1 MSEIRPLV
9 SIFIPVY
16 NSSKYVDEAIRSA
29 QNQTY
34 KNLEIVISDDASTDG
49 SEVKLKQ
56 LASKDSRIKLFI
68 QEKNLGVT
76 KNCNF
81 LLKQCHGEY
90 ICFTAGDDVLA
101 PECIERGVNEMNLNK
116 DIAILF
122 HSVKYIDSNSNLIK
136 NNIRS
141 LPKHYGLLKDFLK
154 KGINIPINGMIVRG
168 SFLMNCK
175 FNESMPNASDFSLI
189 WCILD
194 KKEARFLYLNK
205 VLSYY
210 RIHEKS
216 ITSLKRNECTK
227 EAMLEN
233 HKLGIIYPK
242 YSYYSMKRTRKQ
254 ALALIRFRG
263 LYLKQIQVLLLFSF
277 PVHLIE
283 YIFDKSNLIWKY
295 KNKFLVKL

>member
-1 MSEIRPLV
+1 MSEINPLV

-34 KNLEIVISDDASTDG
+34 KNLEIVVSDDASTDG
-49 SEVKLKQ
+49 SAEKLKE

-68 QEKNLGVT
+68 QEKNLGIT

-81 LLKQCHGEY
+81 LLKQCYGEY

-101 PECIERGVNEMNLNK
+101 PECIESGVNGMNLNK

-122 HSVKYIDSNSNLIK
+122 HSVKEIDSKSNIIKSNHNSM
-136 NNIRS
+136 S
-141 LPKHYGLLKDFLK
+141 KHYGFIEDFLK
-154 KGINIPINGMIVRG
+154 KGVYLHLNGMLVRKA
-168 SFLMNCK
+168 FLVDCEFDETML
-175 FNESMPNASDFSLI
+175 NASDLSLV
-189 WCILD
+189 WCILN
-194 KKEARFLYLNK
+194 KKGACFLYLDK
-205 VLSYY
+205 VLSYW
-210 RIHEKS
+210 RRHLNSVTKRKS
-216 ITSLKRNECTK
+216 VECTK

-233 HKLGIIYPK
+233 HKLGILYPK

-254 ALALIRFRG
+254 ALALISFKG
-263 LYLKQIQVLLLFSF
+263 LYLKQIQVLLLFSL

-283 YIFDKSNLIWKY
+283 YIFDKRNFIWRY
-295 KNKFLVKL
+295 KNKFLMKL